1 MEVIIILVLFKSF
14 IKIIFIV
21 VDRFGKGLNS
31 PVEII
36 IKTTDDLQSFYNP
49 STEQKIKKRK
59 KYKTPT
65 NKSQIGFLSQSSL
78 FPHDKKLKSNN
89 NNINDSGKKN
99 INILSF

>member
-49 STEQKIKKRK
+49 STAQKIK
-59 KYKTPT
+59 
-65 NKSQIGFLSQSSL
+65 IE
-78 FPHDKKLKSNN
+78 
-89 NNINDSGKKN
+89 KN
-99 INILSF
+99 IKLQQINLK